1 MQFFFAVKFFIYNQ
15 YCAMVVI
22 FFMVVLWLSLA
33 STFFLLL
40 LKLVEMNLLLR
51 YYTYL
56 FKKYI
61 YIQVHMYIQILETIE
76 ITDDVN

>member
-1 MQFFFAVKFFIYNQ
+1 
-15 YCAMVVI
+15 MVVI